1 MTYRWEID
9 NNLENTSDTNLSF
22 KSIISPM
29 SNIDYDSSEY
39 GISSQSDIIYTDL
52 QQILEQDSS
61 FTLDVTLSDSL
72 VDTSV
77 AQNYFTLGYHIRGS
91 ENTCL
96 TVGRDVGSSNV
107 CFGTIT
113 KFSTMKKLPIASI
126 LDSEIIQN
134 QPYKYTLVVN
144 NVGVGD
150 KRIRLWQ
157 KNVSDAT
164 SPILICE
171 SSDDFPKMNIV
182 HKKLFIGSSMWTNE
196 PSQKNIFDFS
206 KITLKDDIILHVNKT
221 IDPFLFGDEI
231 PNNISISVSREG
243 VPIYNNI
250 AKPGYLI
257 SVSFSSNRSIIP
269 QHIKVKLEQSD
280 DFPFELELFSVVVL
294 LIDSKT
300 YTFNRSLPIPDIGV
314 DLEGVYS
321 SIRVDFNGTIWVESI
336 TNIITDNIYITS
348 DNVAPL
354 VTIRSLNYSDN
365 SEPQIDFNLFHDGF
379 SNLSIGLFSNIE
391 TDTII
396 DDFLT
401 LSNIDTRIPGDLS
414 GVFSNYYNF
423 DDGVFQLYSVCANET
438 YTLYVY
444 AVDSNDNSS
453 YVRSNITTYTES
465 TNHILENPKFFFG
478 GAFMHIIFQKIEDTD
493 DHRDLSDIS
502 AYDHSGNNNH
512 ADLAVGSNVED
523 NLTISPGSVNMYAL
537 KLVDEEIVTL
547 SPMESV
553 FESDGFTICT
563 CFKLNH
569 SNNSINLTDNQPG
582 LNFDLNILNDQ
593 INLTYYSHGNTV
605 TSSNSPSPTHIDEWH
620 SLVLTRQDNNVLIYL
635 DTVELDLYPL
645 IGDFQIPLSIESVMI
660 TGSNLITDP
669 FVYLDDVRVYKYVIS
684 KEQIDNISTLFS
696 KQIELGFEN
705 ITGMANDITNAIDYS
720 NVIHHSNSPYTEPIF
735 TQDAVVGNRAL
746 RFNSTNETS
755 LEILNSLSYGDLTFS
770 CWLKIPN
777 SNTDNPLMTFSNNN
791 TFQVGIDSNGF
802 VYVENNNPVIP

>member
-1 MTYRWEID
+1 MTYRWEIKS
-9 NNLENTSDTNLSF
+9 NLENTSDTNLSF
-22 KSIISPM
+22 KSIFFPM
-29 SNIDYDSSEY
+29 SNIDYDSEY
-39 GISSQSDIIYTDL
+39 RISSQSDIIYTDL

-206 KITLKDDIILHVNKT
+206 KITLEHDDIILHVNKT
-221 IDPFLFGDEI
+221 IDPFLFDDEI
-231 PNNISISVSREG
+231 PNNISISVSREIEG
-243 VPIYNNI
+243 VSTVFYNNI
-250 AKPGYLI
+250 AKPGYVI

-269 QHIKVKLEQSD
+269 QHIKVELKNSD
-280 DFPFELELFSVVVL
+280 GLSFELELFSVG
-294 LIDSKT
+294 INDSTDSKT
-300 YTFNRSLPIPDIGV
+300 YTFNRSLPIPAIGF
-314 DLEGVYS
+314 DEEGVYS
-321 SIRVDFNGTIWVESI
+321 SISVDFNGTIWVENISNITI
-336 TNIITDNIYITS
+336 TN

-354 VTIRSLNYSDN
+354 VTIQSLNYSDN
-365 SEPQIDFNLFHDGF
+365 SEPQIEFELFHDGF

-396 DDFLT
+396 NDFT
-401 LSNIDTRIPGDLS
+401 LSNIDTRTPGYLS
-414 GVFSNYYNF
+414 GVFSNYYDF
-423 DDGVFQLYSVCANET
+423 GDGVNQIYSVRANET

-453 YVRSNITTYTES
+453 NVLSNITTYTES
-465 TNHILENPKFFFG
+465 TNHTLENPKFFFSR
-478 GAFMHIIFQKIEDTD
+478 AFMHIIFQKIEASDE
-493 DHRDLSDIS
+493 DLSEIS

-553 FESDGFTICT
+553 FESNGFTICT

-582 LNFDLNILNDQ
+582 LNFDLNILNDG
-593 INLTYYSHGNTV
+593 INLTYKSHGNTV
-605 TSSNSPSPTHIDEWH
+605 TSSNSPSPTPIDEWH
-620 SLVLTRQDNNVLIYL
+620 SLVLTRQDSNVLIYL
-635 DTVELDLYPL
+635 DTVVLDIYPL
-645 IGDFQIPLSIESVMI
+645 IGDFQIPLFIESVMI
-660 TGSNLITDP
+660 TGSNLITNP

-705 ITGMANDITNAIDYS
+705 ITGMANAITNAIDYS

-777 SNTDNPLMTFSNNN
+777 SNTDNPLMTFSHNN

-802 VYVENNNPVIP
+802 VYVENSNII